1 MQKDTGSKASTM
13 IGGDHTNLPDSL
25 GLNGLTDSTSDIS
38 SLLSDGT
45 ITLISYLYN
54 TSQCKKYHYIDK
66 RVFRSAGM

>member
-38 SLLSDGT
+38 SLLSDGMLT
-45 ITLISYLYN
+45 
-54 TSQCKKYHYIDK
+54 
-66 RVFRSAGM
+66 